1 MRRPAG
7 RRGRAGPLR
16 RILTLAVALCPW
28 ATAAAQ
34 ESQPR
39 RAPQLL
45 GAQATFI
52 DQHLAPFH
60 ALYSGPRSLD
70 SAGDTKATD
79 TYGVYWGAR
88 LTARLQA
95 YLDLEMARGAGI
107 SQAEGL
113 GGITNGDVIRQGS
126 ANLGQGPYV
135 ARIFVRYL
143 VPIGSSRDTVTRGM
157 DQLPGVEPSARVEV
171 KVGKVAASDD
181 FVQNRYANST
191 RTQFT
196 NWGLF
201 QNTAWDFAADTR
213 GYTWGSVV
221 AWVHPRW
228 SIRVGT
234 FAMPVMAN
242 GNTFDSS
249 FPRARGDNV
258 ELTVRPRRTG
268 TALRVLVYENHA
280 RMGNYAEALARAAAA
295 STVPDIAADD
305 RPGRT
310 KVGLGLNIE
319 QPLADG
325 QETGLFARAGWSDGR
340 NEDFAFTEVDRHL
353 SAGLQLVGARWRRAA
368 DRFAIAY
375 VLHGLSPDHRAYL
388 AAGGSGFLLGDG
400 RLRYGVEGILE
411 AYYRAQLGPYVF
423 VSPDLQ
429 WIRHPGYNRDRG
441 PATVVSLRL
450 NLRY

>member
-1 MRRPAG
+1 M
-7 RRGRAGPLR
+7 
-16 RILTLAVALCPW
+16 LCPV

-34 ESQPR
+34 S
-39 RAPQLL
+39 PQLL

-70 SAGDTKATD
+70 STGDTKATD
-79 TYGVYWGAR
+79 TYGVYGGAR
-88 LTARLQA
+88 LGVRLQA
-95 YLDLEMARGAGI
+95 YADIELARGAGV
-107 SQAEGL
+107 SHAMGL

-135 ARIFVRYL
+135 ARVYLRYL
-143 VPIGSSRDTVTRGM
+143 IPLGPARDTLARGM
-157 DQLPGVEPSARVEV
+157 DQLPGLEPTARLEV
-171 KVGKVAASDD
+171 KVGKLAASDD
-181 FVQNRYANST
+181 FDQNRYANAT
-191 RTQFT
+191 RAQFM

-213 GYTWGSVV
+213 GYTWGAMV

-228 SIRVGT
+228 SVHVAG
-234 FAMPVMAN
+234 FAMPTMAN
-242 GNTFDSS
+242 GNEFDG

-258 ELTVRPRRTG
+258 ELTLRPGGSGTTVRLL
-268 TALRVLVYENHA
+268 AYENHA
-280 RMGNYAEALARAAAA
+280 RMGSYAEALARAAAA
-295 STVPDIAADD
+295 HSVPDIAADD
-305 RPGRT
+305 RAGRT

-325 QETGLFARAGWSDGR
+325 QETGVFARAGWNDGR

-353 SAGLQLVGARWRRAA
+353 SAGLQLVGAHWRRVA
-368 DRFAIAY
+368 DRLAVAY

-400 RLRYGVEGILE
+400 RLQYGGEGILE
-411 AYYRAQLGPYVF
+411 AYYRAQLGPYVQL
-423 VSPDLQ
+423 SPDLQ
-429 WIRHPGYNRDRG
+429 WIRNPGYNRDRG
-441 PATVVSLRL
+441 PATVVSVRL
-450 NLRY
+450 HLSY